1 MGISKGC
8 QVKTSHLIEWLTHPE
23 GFMEKLGKEERK
35 EEEEWGGGCKKGGK
49 EEGG

>member
-1 MGISKGC
+1 MKISY
-8 QVKTSHLIEWLTHPE
+8 LIEWFIYLE